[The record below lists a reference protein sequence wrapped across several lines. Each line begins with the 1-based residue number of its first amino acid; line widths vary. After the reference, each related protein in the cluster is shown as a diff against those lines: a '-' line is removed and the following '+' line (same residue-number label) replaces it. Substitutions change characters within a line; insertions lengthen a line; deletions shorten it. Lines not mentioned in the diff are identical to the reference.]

1 MTDLKTGTVL
11 SGRPG
16 SGAHRVVALCG
27 PYLSGKTSLL
37 ESLLYA
43 TGAIGR
49 RGSTR
54 AGTSVGDGSQEAR
67 KRNMGTEINIASAEY
82 LGDHWTFLDVPGSIE
97 FQHDSLAAL
106 AVCDAAVIVCEPS
119 PERVIALSPLVKY
132 IEDNR
137 IPHIFF
143 VNKID
148 SADGRVRDT
157 LAALQTVSSR
167 KLVLRQVPIRKPTS
181 DGGEET
187 IGYVDLVSERAYRY
201 KSSGASDLIEMPAEI
216 LPRESEAR
224 REMLETLSEFDDTL
238 LEQLIEDVAPEK
250 SLIYRD
256 LHDEFGADQI
266 SPVLIGAGDRENGV
280 RRLLKAL
287 RHDTPFVDETATRRA
302 LPSNGPSSNSGAMA
316 ECFKVLHQAHAGK
329 LSLCRVWSGALSEG
343 QSLGGVR
350 IGSLFRPFGQRLD
363 KANEVTAGEIVAL
376 AKVDALSAGQ
386 SIAAAGIAPVDD
398 FPPAEPAVFALALTA
413 KNRNDEVKLTGALQ
427 KITEEDPSLSY
438 EQRSETHELL
448 IKGQGEMH
456 LKVAVEKLA
465 GRYNVA
471 VETVPPRVA
480 YRETIQGGSQQHAR
494 YKRQTGGHGQFADIK
509 VEVKPLARGSGF
521 RFVDKIVG
529 GVVPR
534 NFIPAVE
541 EGLRDYLKEGPLGQP
556 VVDLE
561 VTLFD
566 GQYHAVDSSEMSFKM
581 ASRIA
586 MTEAMP
592 KCRPVLLEPI
602 LKVTVAAPSDST
614 SRIQRLISG
623 RRGQLLGYDA
633 RPGWPGWDEVSA
645 LMPEAEV
652 ADMIVEIRSVTQG
665 VGTYRTEFDHLQE
678 LVGRTADRIVEETKK
693 RAAA

>member
-11 SGRPG
+11 GGRPG

-37 ESLLYA
+37 ESILYA

-54 AGTSVGDGSQEAR
+54 AGTSIGDGSAEAR
-67 KRNMGTEINIASAEY
+67 KRGMSTEINIASIDY
-82 LGDHWTFLDVPGSIE
+82 LGDQWTFIDTPGSIE
-97 FQHDSLAAL
+97 LQHDALAAL
-106 AVCDAAVIVCEPS
+106 AVADAAVVVCEPS
-119 PERVIALSPLVKY
+119 PERVIALTPLLKY
-132 IEDNR
+132 IEDNLV
-137 IPHIFF
+137 PHLFF

-148 SADGRVRDT
+148 SAEGRVRDM
-157 LAALQTVSSR
+157 LAALQTVSTR
-167 KLVLRQVPIRKPTS
+167 KLVLRQVPIRRNTPN
-181 DGGEET
+181 GAEET
-187 IGYVDLVSERAYRY
+187 MGYVDLVSERAYRY

-256 LHDEFGADQI
+256 LHDEFGAQKI
-266 SPVLIGAGDRENGV
+266 APVLLGAGDRENGV

-287 RHDTPFVDETATRRA
+287 RHDTPFVEETAKRRD
-302 LPSNGPSSNSGAMA
+302 LPSNGAAMA

-329 LSLCRVWSGALSEG
+329 LSVCRVWSGALAEG
-343 QSLGGVR
+343 QSLGGQR

-363 KANEVTAGEIVAL
+363 KVPEARAGEIVAL
-376 AKVDALSAGQ
+376 AKMDVLSSGQ
-386 SIAAAGIAPVDD
+386 AISGSGVNRVPD
-398 FPPAEPAVFALALTA
+398 FPMAEPPVFALALTA
-413 KNRNDEVKLTGALQ
+413 KNRNDEVKLSGALQ
-427 KITEEDPSLSY
+427 KLVEEDPSLAY
-438 EQRSETHELL
+438 EQRAETHELL
-448 IKGQGEMH
+448 LKGQGEMH
-456 LKVAVEKLA
+456 LRVAVEKLA
-465 GRYNVA
+465 GRYNIA
-471 VETVPPRVA
+471 VDTNQPRVA
-480 YRETIQGGSQQHAR
+480 YRETIQAGATQHAR
-494 YKRQTGGHGQFADIK
+494 YKRQTGGHGQFGDIK
-509 VEVKPLARGSGF
+509 VEIRPLPRGSGF

-541 EGLRDYLKEGPLGQP
+541 EGLVDYLKEGPLGQP

-566 GQYHAVDSSEMSFKM
+566 GQYHSVDSSEMSFKM
-581 ASRIA
+581 AARIA
-586 MTEAMP
+586 LSEGLP
-592 KCRPVLLEPI
+592 KCKPVLLEPI
-602 LKVTVAAPSDST
+602 LKVTAAAPSEAT
-614 SRIQRLISG
+614 PRIQRLISG

-633 RPGWPGWDEVSA
+633 RDGWSGWDEVSA
-645 LMPEAEV
+645 LMPEAEI

-665 VGTYRTEFDHLQE
+665 VGTFRT
-678 LVGRTADRIVEETKK
+678 
-693 RAAA
+693 

>member
-1 MTDLKTGTVL
+1 
-11 SGRPG
+11 
-16 SGAHRVVALCG
+16 
-27 PYLSGKTSLL
+27 SGKTSLL
-37 ESLLYA
+37 ESLLFA

-67 KRNMGTEINIASAEY
+67 KRSMGTEINIASVDY

-97 FQHDSLAAL
+97 FHYDSLAAL
-106 AVCDAAVIVCEPS
+106 AVCDAAVIVCDPS
-119 PERVIALSPLVKY
+119 PERVVALSPLVKY

-137 IPHIFF
+137 IPHVFF

-148 SADGRVRDT
+148 SAEGRVRDT

-167 KLVLRQVPIRKPTS
+167 KLVLRQVPIRKPTA

-216 LPRESEAR
+216 LPRESDAR
-224 REMLETLSEFDDTL
+224 REMLETLSEFDDKL

-287 RHDTPFVDETATRRA
+287 RHDTPFVEETAKRRD
-302 LPSNGPSSNSGAMA
+302 LPSNGVAMA

-329 LSLCRVWSGALSEG
+329 LSLCRVWSGTLSEG

-363 KANEVTAGEIVAL
+363 KASEVGAGEIVAL
-376 AKVDALSAGQ
+376 AKVDALSGGQ
-386 SIAAAGIAPVDD
+386 AVSAAGITPVAD
-398 FPPAEPAVFALALTA
+398 FPPAESPVFTLALAA
-413 KNRNDEVKLTGALQ
+413 KNRNDEVKLSGALH
-427 KITEEDPSLSY
+427 KITEEDPSLAY
-438 EQRSETHELL
+438 EQRAETHELL
-448 IKGQGEMH
+448 LKGQGEMH

-471 VETVPPRVA
+471 VETVPPKVA
-480 YRETIQGGSQQHAR
+480 YRESIQQGTSQHAR

-509 VEVKPLARGSGF
+509 IEIRPLPRGSGF
-521 RFVDKIVG
+521 HFVDKIVG

-541 EGLRDYLKEGPLGQP
+541 EGCGEFLKEGPLGQP
-556 VVDLE
+556 VVDIE
-561 VTLFD
+561 VTLVD

-586 MTEAMP
+586 LTEGLP
-592 KCRPVLLEPI
+592 KCKPVLLEPI
-602 LKVTVAAPSDST
+602 LKVTVAAPSDAT

-623 RRGQLLGYDA
+623 RRGQLLGYDT
-633 RPGWPGWDEVSA
+633 RPGWTGWDEVSA

-678 LVGRTADRIVEETKK
+678 LVGRTADRIVEESKK

>member
-1 MTDLKTGTVL
+1 MADTNTIKSETITG
-11 SGRPG
+11 GRPG

-37 ESLLYA
+37 ESILFA

-54 AGTSVGDGSQEAR
+54 AGTSIGDGAAEAR
-67 KRNMGTEINIASAEY
+67 KRGMSTELNIASIDY
-82 LGDHWTFLDVPGSIE
+82 LGDQWTFIDAPGSIE
-97 FQHDSLAAL
+97 FQQDAFSAL
-106 AVCDAAVIVCEPS
+106 AVCDAAVVVCEPS
-119 PERVIALSPLVKY
+119 PERVVALTPLLKF
-132 IEDNR
+132 IEDRR

-143 VNKID
+143 INKID
-148 SADGRVRDT
+148 SAEARVRDM
-157 LAALQTVSSR
+157 LAGLQTVSSR
-167 KLVLRQVPIRKPTS
+167 KLVLRQVPIRKPTG

-187 IGYVDLVSERAYRY
+187 VGYVDLVSERAYRY

-224 REMLETLSEFDDTL
+224 REMMETLSEFDDTL

-256 LHDEFGADQI
+256 LHEEFGADQI
-266 SPVLIGAGDRENGV
+266 APVLLGAGDRENGV

-287 RHDTPFVDETATRRA
+287 RHDTPAVGVSAARRS
-302 LPSNGPSSNSGAMA
+302 LPSNGASMA

-329 LSLCRVWSGALSEG
+329 LSLCRVWSGTLSEG
-343 QSLGGVR
+343 QSVGGQR

-363 KANEVTAGEIVAL
+363 KVSEAKAGEIVAL
-376 AKVDALSAGQ
+376 AKSDALSSGQ
-386 SIAAAGIAPVDD
+386 SLGSAGVAAVAD
-398 FPPAEPAVFALALTA
+398 FPKAEPPVFALALKA
-413 KNRNDEVKLTGALQ
+413 KNRNDEVKLSGALQ
-427 KITEEDPSLSY
+427 KIVEEDPSLAY
-438 EQRSETHELL
+438 EARAETHELL
-448 IKGQGEMH
+448 LRGQGEMH
-456 LKVAVEKLA
+456 LKVAVDKLA
-465 GRYNVA
+465 GRYNIA
-471 VETVPPRVA
+471 VDTGQPRVA
-480 YRETIQGGSQQHAR
+480 YRESIQAGATQHAR

-509 VEVKPLARGSGF
+509 VEIKPLPRGSGF

-541 EGLRDYLKEGPLGQP
+541 DGLVDYLKEGPLGQT

-566 GQYHAVDSSEMSFKM
+566 GQYHSVDSSEMSFKM
-581 ASRIA
+581 AARIA
-586 MTEAMP
+586 MSEAMP
-592 KCRPVLLEPI
+592 KCKPVLLEPI
-602 LKVTVAAPSDST
+602 LKVTVAAPSDAT

-633 RPGWPGWDEVSA
+633 RPGWAGWDEVSA
-645 LMPEAEV
+645 LMPESEV

-678 LVGRTADRIVEETKK
+678 LTGRTADRIVEEAKK

>member
-1 MTDLKTGTVL
+1 MTDLKTGTIL

-37 ESLLYA
+37 ESLLFA
-43 TGAIGR
+43 MGAIGR

-54 AGTSVGDGSQEAR
+54 AGTSVGDGALEAR
-67 KRNMGTEINIASAEY
+67 KRSMGTEINIASVEY
-82 LGDHWTFLDVPGSIE
+82 LGDHWTFLDAPGSIE
-97 FQHDSLAAL
+97 FQHDSYAAL
-106 AVCDAAVIVCEPS
+106 AVCDAAVVVCEPS
-119 PERVIALSPLVKY
+119 PERVVALSPLVKY
-132 IEDNR
+132 IEDNH
-137 IPHIFF
+137 IPHVFF
-143 VNKID
+143 INKID
-148 SADGRVRDT
+148 SAEGRVRDM

-167 KLVLRQVPIRKPTS
+167 KLVLRQVPIRRPTA

-224 REMLETLSEFDDTL
+224 REMLETLSEFDDAL

-266 SPVLIGAGDRENGV
+266 APVLIGAGDRENGV

-287 RHDTPFVDETATRRA
+287 RHDAPFVAETAKRRD
-302 LPSNGPSSNSGAMA
+302 LPSNGVAMA

-329 LSLCRVWSGALSEG
+329 LSLCRVWSGALTEG
-343 QSLGGVR
+343 QSLGGQR

-363 KANEVTAGEIVAL
+363 KLGEAKAGEIVAL
-376 AKVDALSAGQ
+376 AKIEALSAGQ
-386 SIAAAGIAPVDD
+386 SIAAAGIAPVAD
-398 FPPAEPAVFALALTA
+398 FPAAESPVFSLALSA
-413 KNRNDEVKLTGALQ
+413 KNRNDEVKLSGALH
-427 KITEEDPSLSY
+427 KITEEDPSLAY
-438 EQRSETHELL
+438 EARAETHELL
-448 IKGQGEMH
+448 LRGQGEMH
-456 LKVAVEKLA
+456 LKVAAEKLA

-471 VETVPPRVA
+471 VETVAPRVA
-480 YRETIQGGSQQHAR
+480 YRETIQASATQHAR

-509 VEVKPLARGSGF
+509 VEIRPLPRGSGF

-541 EGLRDYLKEGPLGQP
+541 EGLREYLKEGPLGQP

-561 VTLFD
+561 VTLVD

-581 ASRIA
+581 AARIA
-586 MTEAMP
+586 MSEAMP

-633 RPGWPGWDEVSA
+633 RLGWPGWDEVSA

-665 VGTYRTEFDHLQE
+665 VGTYRTEFDHLQD
-678 LVGRTADRIVEETKK
+678 LVGRTAERIVEETKK

>member
-1 MTDLKTGTVL
+1 VTDLKTGTML
-11 SGRPG
+11 EGRPG

-37 ESLLYA
+37 ESILYA

-54 AGTSVGDGSQEAR
+54 AGTSVGDGSVEAR
-67 KRNMGTEINIASAEY
+67 KRSMSTELNIASVDY
-82 LGDHWTFLDVPGSIE
+82 LGDQWTFLDAPGSIE
-97 FQHDSLAAL
+97 LQHDTLAAL
-106 AVCDAAVIVCEPS
+106 AVCDTAVVICEPS
-119 PERVIALSPLVKY
+119 PERVVALAPLLKY
-132 IEDNR
+132 IEDNH
-137 IPHIFF
+137 IPHLLF

-148 SADGRVRDT
+148 SAEGRVSDM
-157 LAALQTVSSR
+157 LAALQTVSTC
-167 KLVLRQVPIRKPTS
+167 KLVLRQVPIRRPTA

-187 IGYVDLVSERAYRY
+187 VGYVDLVSERAYRY
-201 KSSGASDLIEMPAEI
+201 KLSGASDLIEMPAEI

-256 LHDEFGADQI
+256 LHDEFGAQQI
-266 SPVLIGAGDRENGV
+266 APVLLGAGDRENGV

-287 RHDTPFVDETATRRA
+287 RHDTPFVETTAARHSLA
-302 LPSNGPSSNSGAMA
+302 ADGAVTA
-316 ECFKVLHQAHAGK
+316 GCFKVLHQAHAGK
-329 LSLCRVWSGALSEG
+329 LSLCRVWSGAINEG
-343 QSLGGVR
+343 QSLGGQR
-350 IGSLFRPFGQRLD
+350 IGALFRPFGQRLD
-363 KANEVTAGEIVAL
+363 KITEAKTGEIVAL
-376 AKVDALSAGQ
+376 AKIEVLSAGQ
-386 SIAAAGIAPVDD
+386 SLSPSGIAAIAD
-398 FPPAEPAVFALALTA
+398 FPTAEPPVFALALTA
-413 KNRNDEVKLTGALQ
+413 KNRNDEVKLSGALQ
-427 KITEEDPSLSY
+427 KLSEEDPSLSY
-438 EQRSETHELL
+438 EQRAETHELL
-448 IKGQGEMH
+448 LKGQGEMH
-456 LKVAVEKLA
+456 LRVAAEKLA
-465 GRYNVA
+465 SRYNVA
-471 VETVPPRVA
+471 VDTAAPRVA
-480 YRETIQGGSQQHAR
+480 YRETIQAGATQHAR

-509 VEVKPLARGSGF
+509 VEIRPLPRGSGF

-541 EGLRDYLKEGPLGQP
+541 EGLIDYLKEGPLGQP

-561 VTLFD
+561 VTLID
-566 GQYHAVDSSEMSFKM
+566 GQYHSVDSSEMSFKM
-581 ASRIA
+581 AARIA
-586 MTEAMP
+586 MSEAMP
-592 KCRPVLLEPI
+592 GCKPVLLEPI
-602 LKVTVAAPSDST
+602 LKVTVTAPSDST

-633 RPGWPGWDEVSA
+633 RPGWTGWDEVSA

-665 VGTYRTEFDHLQE
+665 VGTWHASFDHLQE

>member
-11 SGRPG
+11 GGRPG

-37 ESLLYA
+37 ESLLFA

-54 AGTSVGDGSQEAR
+54 AGTSVGDGSAEAR
-67 KRNMGTEINIASAEY
+67 KRGMGTEINIASVDY
-82 LGDHWTFLDVPGSIE
+82 LGDHWTFIDTPGSIE
-97 FQHDSLAAL
+97 LQHDALAAL
-106 AVCDAAVIVCEPS
+106 AIADVAVVICEPS
-119 PERVIALSPLVKY
+119 PERVVALTPLLRY
-132 IEDNR
+132 IEDNL

-148 SADGRVRDT
+148 SAEGRVRDM

-167 KLVLRQVPIRKPTS
+167 KLVLRQVPIRHVTP

-187 IGYVDLVSERAYRY
+187 VGYVDLVSERAYRY
-201 KSSGASDLIEMPAEI
+201 KSSGASDLIEMPAEV

-256 LHDEFGADQI
+256 LHDEFGSQKIA
-266 SPVLIGAGDRENGV
+266 PVLLGAGDRENGV

-287 RHDTPFVDETATRRA
+287 RHDTPFVAETAERRS
-302 LPSNGPSSNSGAMA
+302 LPSNGVAMA
-316 ECFKVLHQAHAGK
+316 ECFKVLHQAHTGK
-329 LSLCRVWSGALSEG
+329 LSLCRVWSGAISEG
-343 QSLGGVR
+343 QSLGGLRV
-350 IGSLFRPFGQRLD
+350 GSLFRPFGQRLD
-363 KANEVTAGEIVAL
+363 KIGEAKAGEIVAV
-376 AKVDALSAGQ
+376 AKMDALSAGQ
-386 SIAAAGIAPVDD
+386 ALTGSGITPVAD
-398 FPPAEPAVFALALTA
+398 FPIAEPPVFALALTA
-413 KNRNDEVKLTGALQ
+413 KNRNDEVKLSGALQ
-427 KITEEDPSLSY
+427 KIVEEDPSLAY
-438 EQRSETHELL
+438 EPRAETHELL
-448 IKGQGEMH
+448 LKGQGEMH

-465 GRYNVA
+465 GRYNIA
-471 VETVPPRVA
+471 VDTNQPRVA
-480 YRETIQGGSQQHAR
+480 YRETIQAGATQHAR
-494 YKRQTGGHGQFADIK
+494 YKRQTGGHGQFGDIK
-509 VEVKPLARGSGF
+509 IEIRPLPRGSGF
-521 RFVDKIVG
+521 RFLDKIVG

-556 VVDLE
+556 VVDIE
-561 VTLFD
+561 VTLID
-566 GQYHAVDSSEMSFKM
+566 GQYHSVDSSEMSFKM
-581 ASRIA
+581 AARIA

-592 KCRPVLLEPI
+592 KCKPVLLEPI
-602 LKVTVAAPSDST
+602 LKVTVAAPNEAT
-614 SRIQRLISG
+614 SRIQRLITG

-633 RPGWPGWDEVSA
+633 RTGWTGWDEVSA

-652 ADMIVEIRSVTQG
+652 GDMIVEIRSVTQG
-665 VGTYRTEFDHLQE
+665 VGTWHATFDHLQE
-678 LVGRTADRIVEETKK
+678 LVGRTADRIVEESKK
-693 RAAA
+693 RVAA

>member
-1 MTDLKTGTVL
+1 MNDIKSETITG
-11 SGRPG
+11 GRPG

-37 ESLLYA
+37 ESILYA

-54 AGTSVGDGSQEAR
+54 AGTSIGDGAAEAR
-67 KRNMGTEINIASAEY
+67 KRGMGTEINVASVDY
-82 LGDHWTFLDVPGSIE
+82 LGDQWSFLDVPGSIE
-97 FQHDSLAAL
+97 FQHDAYAAL
-106 AVCDAAVIVCEPS
+106 AVCDAAVLVCEPS
-119 PERVIALSPLVKY
+119 PERVVALTPLLKY
-132 IEDNR
+132 IEDHH
-137 IPHIFF
+137 IPHIIF

-148 SADGRVRDT
+148 SAQVRVRDM
-157 LAALQTVSSR
+157 LSALQGVSAR
-167 KLVLRQVPIRKPTS
+167 KLVLRQVPIRRPTS

-187 IGYVDLVSERAYRY
+187 VGYVDLVSERAYRY

-216 LPRESEAR
+216 LPREADAR

-238 LEQLIEDVAPEK
+238 LEQLIEDIVPEK

-266 SPVLIGAGDRENGV
+266 VPVLLGAGDRENGV
-280 RRLLKAL
+280 RRLMKAL
-287 RHDTPFVDETATRRA
+287 RHDTPFVAVTAQRRD
-302 LPSNGPSSNSGAMA
+302 LPSNGVAMA
-316 ECFKVLHQAHAGK
+316 ECFKVLHQSHAGK
-329 LSLCRVWSGALSEG
+329 LSLCRVWSGTLSEG
-343 QSLGGVR
+343 QNLGGQR
-350 IGSLFRPFGQRLD
+350 IGTLLRPFGQRLD
-363 KANEVTAGEIVAL
+363 KISEAKAGEIVAL
-376 AKVDALSAGQ
+376 AKVDVLSAGQ
-386 SIAAAGIAPVDD
+386 SLAAAGIAPTDD
-398 FPPAEPAVFALALTA
+398 FPAADPPVFALSLAA
-413 KNRNDEVKLTGALQ
+413 KNRNDEVKLSGALH
-427 KITEEDPSLSY
+427 KIVEEDPSLSF
-438 EQRSETHELL
+438 EARGETHELL

-456 LKVAVEKLA
+456 LKVAVDKLA

-471 VETVPPRVA
+471 VDTTTPRVA
-480 YRETIQGGSQQHAR
+480 YRETIQAGTQQHAR

-509 VEVKPLARGSGF
+509 VEIKPLPRGSGF

-541 EGLRDYLKEGPLGQP
+541 EGLVDYTKEGPLGQP

-566 GQYHAVDSSEMSFKM
+566 GQFHAVDSSEMSFKM
-581 ASRIA
+581 AARIA
-586 MTEAMP
+586 MSEAMP

-602 LKVTVAAPSDST
+602 LKVTVAAPSEST
-614 SRIQRLISG
+614 PRIQRLISG
-623 RRGQLLGYDA
+623 RRGQLLGFDA
-633 RPGWPGWDEVSA
+633 RAGWNGWDEVSA
-645 LMPEAEV
+645 LMPEAEI

-665 VGTYRTEFDHLQE
+665 VGTFRTEFDHLQE
-678 LVGRTADRIVEETKK
+678 LAGRTAERIVEETKK

>member
-1 MTDLKTGTVL
+1 MNDIKSESITG
-11 SGRPG
+11 GRPG

-37 ESLLYA
+37 ESILYA

-54 AGTSVGDGSQEAR
+54 AGTSIGDGAAEAR
-67 KRNMGTEINIASAEY
+67 KRGMGTEFNVASVDY
-82 LGDHWTFLDVPGSIE
+82 LGDQWTFLDVPGSIE
-97 FQHDSLAAL
+97 FQQDAFAAL
-106 AVCDAAVIVCEPS
+106 AVCDAAVLVCEPS
-119 PERVIALSPLVKY
+119 PERVVALTPLLKY
-132 IEDNR
+132 IEDHH
-137 IPHIFF
+137 IPHIIF

-148 SADGRVRDT
+148 SAQVRVRDM
-157 LAALQTVSSR
+157 LSALQGVSAR
-167 KLVLRQVPIRKPTS
+167 KLVLRQVPIRHPTN

-187 IGYVDLVSERAYRY
+187 VGYVDLVSERAYRY

-216 LPRESEAR
+216 LPREADAR

-238 LEQLIEDVAPEK
+238 LEQLIEDIAPEK

-256 LHDEFGADQI
+256 LHDEFGADLI
-266 SPVLIGAGDRENGV
+266 VPVLLGAGDRENGV

-287 RHDTPFVDETATRRA
+287 RHDTPFVDVTAQRRD
-302 LPSNGPSSNSGAMA
+302 LPSNGVAMA
-316 ECFKVLHQAHAGK
+316 ECFKVLHQSHAGK
-329 LSLCRVWSGALSEG
+329 LSLCRVWSGKLVEG
-343 QSLGGVR
+343 QSVGGQR
-350 IGSLFRPFGQRLD
+350 IGTLLRPFGQRLD
-363 KANEVTAGEIVAL
+363 KISEAKTGEIVAL
-376 AKVDALSAGQ
+376 AKVDVLSAGQ
-386 SIAAAGIAPVDD
+386 SLSAAGIAPTAD
-398 FPPAEPAVFALALTA
+398 FPAADPPVFALSLSA
-413 KNRNDEVKLTGALQ
+413 KNRNDEVKLSGALH
-427 KITEEDPSLSY
+427 KIVEEDPSLSF
-438 EQRSETHELL
+438 EARGETHELL

-456 LKVAVEKLA
+456 LKVAVDKLA

-471 VETVPPRVA
+471 VETTTPRVA
-480 YRETIQGGSQQHAR
+480 YRETIQAGTQQHAR

-509 VEVKPLARGSGF
+509 VEIKPLPRGSGF

-541 EGLRDYLKEGPLGQP
+541 EGLFDYTKEGPLGQP

-566 GQYHAVDSSEMSFKM
+566 GQFHAVDSSEMSFKM
-581 ASRIA
+581 AARIA
-586 MTEAMP
+586 MSEAMP

-602 LKVTVAAPSDST
+602 LKVTVAAPSEST
-614 SRIQRLISG
+614 PRIQRLISG
-623 RRGQLLGYDA
+623 RRGQLLGFDA
-633 RPGWPGWDEVSA
+633 RAGWDGWDEVSA

-665 VGTYRTEFDHLQE
+665 VVTFRTEFDHLQE

>member
-1 MTDLKTGTVL
+1 MTDLNTGTVL
-11 SGRPG
+11 GGRPG

-37 ESLLYA
+37 ESILYA

-54 AGTSVGDGSQEAR
+54 AGTSIGDASAEAR
-67 KRNMGTEINIASAEY
+67 KRGMGTEINIASIDY
-82 LGDHWTFLDVPGSIE
+82 LGDQWTFLDTPGSIE
-97 FQHDSLAAL
+97 LQHDALAAL
-106 AVCDAAVIVCEPS
+106 AVADAAVVICEPS
-119 PERVIALSPLVKY
+119 PERVIALTPLLRY
-132 IEDNR
+132 IEDNL

-148 SADGRVRDT
+148 SAEGRVRDM

-167 KLVLRQVPIRKPTS
+167 KLVLRQVPIRRTTPN
-181 DGGEET
+181 GAEET
-187 IGYVDLVSERAYRY
+187 VGYVDLVSERAYRY

-256 LHDEFGADQI
+256 MHDEFGAQKI
-266 SPVLIGAGDRENGV
+266 APVLLGAGDRENGV
-280 RRLLKAL
+280 RRLRKAL
-287 RHDTPFVDETATRRA
+287 RHDTPFVEETAKRRD
-302 LPSNGPSSNSGAMA
+302 LPSNGAAMA

-329 LSLCRVWSGALSEG
+329 LSLCRVWSGTISEG
-343 QSLGGVR
+343 QSLGGQRV
-350 IGSLFRPFGQRLD
+350 GSLFRPFGQRLD
-363 KANEVTAGEIVAL
+363 KVSEAKAGEIVAL
-376 AKVDALSAGQ
+376 AKMDALSTGQ
-386 SIAAAGIAPVDD
+386 SLSAAGIDPVAD
-398 FPPAEPAVFALALTA
+398 FPIAEPPVFALALA
-413 KNRNDEVKLTGALQ
+413 ARNRNDEVKLSGALQ
-427 KITEEDPSLSY
+427 KIVEEDPSLAY
-438 EQRSETHELL
+438 EQRAETHELL
-448 IKGQGEMH
+448 LRGQGETH
-456 LKVAVEKLA
+456 LKVAIDKLA
-465 GRYNVA
+465 GRYNIA
-471 VETVPPRVA
+471 VDTHPPRVA
-480 YRETIQGGSQQHAR
+480 YRETIQAGATQHAR
-494 YKRQTGGHGQFADIK
+494 YKRQTGGHGQFGDIK
-509 VEVKPLARGSGF
+509 VEIRPLPRGSGF
-521 RFVDKIVG
+521 HFVDKIVG

-561 VTLFD
+561 VTLVD
-566 GQYHAVDSSEMSFKM
+566 GQYHSVDSSEMSFKM
-581 ASRIA
+581 AARIA

-592 KCRPVLLEPI
+592 KCKPVLLEPI
-602 LKVTVAAPSDST
+602 LKVTVAAPSDAT

-633 RPGWPGWDEVSA
+633 RTGWTGWDEVSA

-665 VGTYRTEFDHLQE
+665 VGTWHATFDHLQE

>member
-1 MTDLKTGTVL
+1 MNDIKTETITG
-11 SGRPG
+11 GRPG

-37 ESLLYA
+37 ESILYA
-43 TGAIGR
+43 TWAIGR

-54 AGTSVGDGSQEAR
+54 AGTSIGDGSAEAR
-67 KRNMGTEINIASAEY
+67 KRGMGTELNIASVDY
-82 LGDHWTFLDVPGSIE
+82 LGDQWTFIDTPGSIE
-97 FQHDSLAAL
+97 FQHDAFAAL
-106 AVCDAAVIVCEPS
+106 AVCDAAVVVCEPA
-119 PERVIALSPLVKY
+119 PERVVALAPLIKY
-132 IEDNR
+132 IEDNH
-137 IPHIFF
+137 IPHILFI
-143 VNKID
+143 NKID
-148 SADGRVRDT
+148 SAEARVRDM
-157 LAALQTVSSR
+157 LSALQTVSSR
-167 KLVLRQVPIRKPTS
+167 KLVLRQVPIRRPTS

-216 LPRESEAR
+216 LPRGSEAR
-224 REMLETLSEFDDTL
+224 REMLETLSEFDDKL
-238 LEQLIEDVAPEK
+238 LEQLIEDIAPEK

-266 SPVLIGAGDRENGV
+266 SPVLLGAGDRENGV

-287 RHDTPFVDETATRRA
+287 RHDTPFVEVTAKRRD
-302 LPSNGPSSNSGAMA
+302 LPSNGGMA

-329 LSLCRVWSGALSEG
+329 LSLCRVWSGTVSEG
-343 QSLGGVR
+343 QSLGGQR
-350 IGSLFRPFGQRLD
+350 IGGLFRPFGQRLD
-363 KANEVTAGEIVAL
+363 KLATAKAGEIVAMAKIEAL
-376 AKVDALSAGQ
+376 ASGQ
-386 SIAAAGIAPVDD
+386 SISGQGVAPVED
-398 FPPAEPAVFALALTA
+398 FPKADPPVFALALAA

-438 EQRSETHELL
+438 EARAETHELL
-448 IKGQGEMH
+448 LRGQGEMH
-456 LKVAVEKLA
+456 LKVAVDKLS

-471 VETVPPRVA
+471 VETEAPRVA
-480 YRETIQGGSQQHAR
+480 YRETIRAGTTEHAR

-509 VEVKPLARGSGF
+509 VEIKPLPRGSGF

-541 EGLRDYLKEGPLGQP
+541 DGLVDYLKGGPLGQP

-561 VTLFD
+561 VKLFD
-566 GQYHAVDSSEMSFKM
+566 GQFHSVDSSEMAFKM
-581 ASRIA
+581 AARIA
-586 MTEAMP
+586 MTEGLP
-592 KCRPVLLEPI
+592 KCKPVLLEPI
-602 LKVTVAAPSDST
+602 LKVTVAAPSEST

-633 RPGWPGWDEVSA
+633 RPGWNGWDEVSA
-645 LMPEAEV
+645 LMPEAEI
-652 ADMIVEIRSVTQG
+652 ADLIVEIRSVTQG

-678 LVGRTADRIVEETKK
+678 LVGRTADRIVEESKK

>member
-1 MTDLKTGTVL
+1 MTDLNTGTVL
-11 SGRPG
+11 GGRPG

-37 ESLLYA
+37 ESILYA

-54 AGTSVGDGSQEAR
+54 AGTSIGDASAEAR
-67 KRNMGTEINIASAEY
+67 KRGMGTEINIASIDY
-82 LGDHWTFLDVPGSIE
+82 LGDQWTFLDTPGSIE
-97 FQHDSLAAL
+97 LQHDALAAL
-106 AVCDAAVIVCEPS
+106 AVADAAVVICEPS
-119 PERVIALSPLVKY
+119 PERVVALTPLLRY
-132 IEDNR
+132 IEDNL

-148 SADGRVRDT
+148 SADGRVRDM

-167 KLVLRQVPIRKPTS
+167 KLVLRQVPIRRMTP

-187 IGYVDLVSERAYRY
+187 VGYVDLVSERAYRY

-256 LHDEFGADQI
+256 LHDEFGAQKI
-266 SPVLIGAGDRENGV
+266 APVLLGAGDRENGV

-287 RHDTPFVDETATRRA
+287 RHDTPFVDETAKRRD
-302 LPSNGPSSNSGAMA
+302 LPSNGAALA

-329 LSLCRVWSGALSEG
+329 LSICRVWSGTISEG
-343 QSLGGVR
+343 QSLGGQRV
-350 IGSLFRPFGQRLD
+350 GSLFRPFGQRLD
-363 KANEVTAGEIVAL
+363 KVGEARAGEIVAL
-376 AKVDALSAGQ
+376 AKMDALSAGQ
-386 SIAAAGIAPVDD
+386 SLSVSGINQVAD
-398 FPPAEPAVFALALTA
+398 FPIAEPPVFALALTA
-413 KNRNDEVKLTGALQ
+413 RNRSDEVKLSGALQ
-427 KITEEDPSLSY
+427 KIVEEDPSLAY
-438 EQRSETHELL
+438 EQRAETHELL
-448 IKGQGEMH
+448 LRGQGETH
-456 LKVAVEKLA
+456 LKVAIDKLA
-465 GRYNVA
+465 GRYNIA
-471 VETVPPRVA
+471 VETHPPRVA
-480 YRETIQGGSQQHAR
+480 YRETIQAGATQHAR
-494 YKRQTGGHGQFADIK
+494 YKRQTGGHGQFGDIK
-509 VEVKPLARGSGF
+509 VEIRPLPRGSGF

-541 EGLRDYLKEGPLGQP
+541 EGLREYLKEGPLGQP

-561 VTLFD
+561 VTLVD
-566 GQYHAVDSSEMSFKM
+566 GQYHSVDSSEMSFKM
-581 ASRIA
+581 AARIA

-592 KCRPVLLEPI
+592 KCKPVLLEPI
-602 LKVTVAAPSDST
+602 LKVTVAAPSDAT

-633 RPGWPGWDEVSA
+633 RTGWTGWDEVSA

-665 VGTYRTEFDHLQE
+665 VGTWHATFDHLQE

>member
-1 MTDLKTGTVL
+1 MSDQRSGTITG
-11 SGRPG
+11 GRPG

-27 PYLSGKTSLL
+27 PYLSGKTSLF

-54 AGTSVGDGSQEAR
+54 AGTSVGDGAPEAR
-67 KRNMGTEINIASAEY
+67 KRSMGTELNIASVDY
-82 LGDHWTFLDVPGSIE
+82 LGDQWTFLDAPGSIE
-97 FQHDSLAAL
+97 FQHDTFATL
-106 AVCDAAVIVCEPS
+106 AVCDAAVVVCEPS
-119 PERVIALSPLVKY
+119 PERVATLTPLLKY
-132 IEDNR
+132 IEDHH
-137 IPHIFF
+137 IPHILFI
-143 VNKID
+143 NKID
-148 SADGRVRDT
+148 SAEARVRDM

-167 KLVLRQVPIRKPTS
+167 KLVLRQVPIRKPTA

-201 KSSGASDLIEMPAEI
+201 RSSGASDLIEMPAEI

-224 REMLETLSEFDDTL
+224 RELLETLSEFDDTL

-266 SPVLIGAGDRENGV
+266 APVLLGAGDRENGV

-287 RHDTPFVDETATRRA
+287 RHDAPFAAETAGRRQLPVNGSA
-302 LPSNGPSSNSGAMA
+302 LA
-316 ECFKVLHQAHAGK
+316 ECFKVVHQAHAGK
-329 LSLCRVWSGALSEG
+329 LSLCRVWAGAITEG
-343 QSLGGVR
+343 QSLGGQR

-363 KANEVTAGEIVAL
+363 KVAQARAGEIVAL
-376 AKVDALSAGQ
+376 AKIDALSSGQ
-386 SIAAAGIAPVDD
+386 AISGSGIAAVGD
-398 FPPAEPAVFALALTA
+398 FPAAEPPVFSLALAA
-413 KNRNDEVKLTGALQ
+413 KNRNDEVKLSGALHR
-427 KITEEDPSLSY
+427 IVEEDPSLSF
-438 EQRSETHELL
+438 EARAETHELL
-448 IKGQGEMH
+448 LKGQGEMH
-456 LKVAVEKLA
+456 LKVAVDKLA

-471 VETVPPRVA
+471 VDTEAPRVA
-480 YRETIQGGSQQHAR
+480 YRESIQTGATQHAR

-509 VEVKPLARGSGF
+509 IEIKPLPRGSGF
-521 RFVDKIVG
+521 RFVDRIVG

-541 EGLRDYLKEGPLGQP
+541 EGLIDYLKQGPLGQP

-566 GQYHAVDSSEMSFKM
+566 GQYHSVDSSEMSFRM
-581 ASRIA
+581 AARIA
-586 MTEAMP
+586 MSEAMP
-592 KCRPVLLEPI
+592 KCKPVLLEPI

-623 RRGQLLGYDA
+623 RRGQLLGYDT
-633 RPGWPGWDEVSA
+633 RPGWNGWDEVSA
-645 LMPEAEV
+645 LMPESEV

-665 VGTYRTEFDHLQE
+665 IGTYRTRFDHLQE
-678 LVGRTADRIVEETKK
+678 LAGRTADRIVEEAKK

>member
-11 SGRPG
+11 GGRPG

-37 ESLLYA
+37 ESLLFA

-54 AGTSVGDGSQEAR
+54 AGTSVGDGSAEAR
-67 KRNMGTEINIASAEY
+67 KRGMGTEINIASVDY
-82 LGDHWTFLDVPGSIE
+82 LGDHWTFIDTPGSIE
-97 FQHDSLAAL
+97 LQHDALAAL
-106 AVCDAAVIVCEPS
+106 AIADVAVVICEPS
-119 PERVIALSPLVKY
+119 PERVVALTPLLRY
-132 IEDNR
+132 IEDNL
-137 IPHIFF
+137 IHHIFF

-148 SADGRVRDT
+148 SAEGRVRDM

-167 KLVLRQVPIRKPTS
+167 KLVLRQVPIRHVTP

-187 IGYVDLVSERAYRY
+187 VGYVDLVSERAYRY
-201 KSSGASDLIEMPAEI
+201 KSSGASDLIEMPAEV

-256 LHDEFGADQI
+256 LHDEFGSQKIA
-266 SPVLIGAGDRENGV
+266 PVLLGAGDRENGV

-287 RHDTPFVDETATRRA
+287 RHDTPFVAETAERRS
-302 LPSNGPSSNSGAMA
+302 LPSNGVAMA
-316 ECFKVLHQAHAGK
+316 ECFKVLHQAHTGK
-329 LSLCRVWSGALSEG
+329 LSLCRVWSGAISEG
-343 QSLGGVR
+343 QSLGGLRV
-350 IGSLFRPFGQRLD
+350 GSLFRPFGQRLD
-363 KANEVTAGEIVAL
+363 KIGEAKAGEIVAV
-376 AKVDALSAGQ
+376 AKMDALSAGQ
-386 SIAAAGIAPVDD
+386 ALTGSGITPVAD
-398 FPPAEPAVFALALTA
+398 FPIAEPPVFALALTA
-413 KNRNDEVKLTGALQ
+413 KNRNDEVKLSGALQ
-427 KITEEDPSLSY
+427 KIVEEDPSLAY
-438 EQRSETHELL
+438 EPRAETHELL
-448 IKGQGEMH
+448 LKGQGEMH

-465 GRYNVA
+465 GRYNIA
-471 VETVPPRVA
+471 VDTNQPRVA
-480 YRETIQGGSQQHAR
+480 YRETIQAGATQHAR
-494 YKRQTGGHGQFADIK
+494 YKRQTGGHGQFGDIK
-509 VEVKPLARGSGF
+509 IEIRPLPRGSGF

-556 VVDLE
+556 VVDIE
-561 VTLFD
+561 VTLID
-566 GQYHAVDSSEMSFKM
+566 GQYHSVDSSEMSFKM
-581 ASRIA
+581 AARIA

-592 KCRPVLLEPI
+592 KCKPVLLEPI
-602 LKVTVAAPSDST
+602 LKVTVAAPNEAT
-614 SRIQRLISG
+614 SRIQRLITG

-633 RPGWPGWDEVSA
+633 RTGWTGWDEVSA

-652 ADMIVEIRSVTQG
+652 GDMIVEIRSVTQG
-665 VGTYRTEFDHLQE
+665 VGTWHATFDHLQE
-678 LVGRTADRIVEETKK
+678 LVGRTADRIVEESKK
-693 RAAA
+693 RVAA